1 MHRIMQRAN
10 TPTCL
15 WDYACMY
22 VARICNMMVNQHPS
36 AQGCT
41 PHEIVIGETPDI
53 SEYACFHWY
62 QPVWYLD
69 NATFSESRKHLERWL
84 GVSHH
89 VGQAMCF
96 WLLTESGTIISRSSV
111 QALSL
116 DELKIDSIKEQL
128 GAFDQTING
137 KLGNHI
143 NSLDLPLPN
152 KLSLYILG
160 MDTIDG
166 VNEAWDNESNQLEA
180 DDITP

>member
-1 MHRIMQRAN
+1 
-10 TPTCL
+10 
-15 WDYACMY
+15 MY